1 MLRMIIADDER
12 IIRES
17 LLSLTNWADLG
28 IEIVNCCKNGIEVLD
43 SIIDDSPDIILTDI
57 KMPGF
62 SGLELIEKIQQTDPE
77 IEFII
82 LSGYKEFEFAKQA
95 MKFGVKHYLLKPICE
110 AQIIAAVEQVK
121 NSCIQRHSVKN
132 LLEGQKKLQEEMT
145 AFYQKQFLFE
155 IFSKQEKS
163 VVSLSSSYLPYFLFP
178 ECTYQLCYFLG
189 LSEQV
194 LLSFSQE
201 WMNFINKPGIN
212 PIFPLLY
219 VKNLGIAMLTIPNH
233 QKPELSQKF
242 FSSLP
247 SLCQKMNIAF
257 QAEIFSDPQSCLNQI
272 TRDLSQYS
280 KVLLLNKNLEAS
292 EIYNSTIIERIDHI
306 SKELCSY
313 SQKGTLTEA
322 EICLEHF
329 WDSIPNINQTKSL
342 GAYLLLSLYELTGK
356 EKNVLG
362 IFDSI
367 YRELN
372 ILRLQEELTQTILEL
387 LFPTITQTSRLVD
400 KMMKYVQDNLSD
412 PRLSLK
418 WLAENYF
425 FMNSNYL
432 SRLFVSQTHE
442 KFSSY
447 LNRLRMERA
456 KELLLKYD
464 VDKIYRVAELIGFGN
479 NPRYFSQM
487 FKKYTGLTPS
497 EYVGTDKS

>member
-1 MLRMIIADDER
+1 M
-12 IIRES
+12 
-17 LLSLTNWADLG
+17 
-28 IEIVNCCKNGIEVLD
+28 
-43 SIIDDSPDIILTDI
+43 
-57 KMPGF
+57 
-62 SGLELIEKIQQTDPE
+62 
-77 IEFII
+77 
-82 LSGYKEFEFAKQA
+82 
-95 MKFGVKHYLLKPICE
+95 
-110 AQIIAAVEQVK
+110 
-121 NSCIQRHSVKN
+121 
-132 LLEGQKKLQEEMT
+132 
-145 AFYQKQFLFE
+145 
-155 IFSKQEKS
+155 
-163 VVSLSSSYLPYFLFP
+163 
-178 ECTYQLCYFLG
+178 
-189 LSEQV
+189 
-194 LLSFSQE
+194 
-201 WMNFINKPGIN
+201 
-212 PIFPLLY
+212 
-219 VKNLGIAMLTIPNH
+219 
-233 QKPELSQKF
+233 
-242 FSSLP
+242 
-247 SLCQKMNIAF
+247 
-257 QAEIFSDPQSCLNQI
+257 
-272 TRDLSQYS
+272 
-280 KVLLLNKNLEAS
+280 
-292 EIYNSTIIERIDHI
+292 
-306 SKELCSY
+306 
-313 SQKGTLTEA
+313 
-322 EICLEHF
+322 EHF

-497 EYVGTDKS
+497 EYVGTDKY